1 MQRSFMEQSARSAMS
16 TAEQVTATTTF
27 INRVYGWM
35 SAGLV
40 VTGIIAYLI
49 GTDPAMT
56 EKLITNPGMLWGAI
70 IGEFVLVIAISAGIN
85 KMSSAVATGCFLLYS
100 ALTGVTLSLIFLR
113 YSMAG
118 IATTFFVTS
127 VTFGVMSVYGYVT
140 KRDLTSIGNLCFM
153 ALIGL
158 IIASVVNIFVA
169 STALYWGVTYIGIL
183 IFVGLT
189 AYDTQKIKEMSMA
202 LGDELAVSET
212 GKKQAILGA
221 LALYLD
227 FINLFLLLLR
237 IFGGNRD

>member
-1 MQRSFMEQSARSAMS
+1 MEQSARSAMS
-16 TAEQVTATTTF
+16 TADQVSATTSF

-35 SAGLV
+35 SGGLV

-49 GTDPAMT
+49 GTDPEMT
-56 EKLITNPGMLWGAI
+56 MKLIANPGLLWGAI

-113 YSMAG
+113 YSMEG

-127 VTFGVMSVYGYVT
+127 MTFGAMSVYGYVT

-158 IIASVVNIFVA
+158 IIASVVNIFIG
-169 STALYWGVTYIGIL
+169 SSALYWGVTYLGIL

-202 LGDELAVSET
+202 LGDELTMTET
-212 GKKQAILGA
+212 GKKYAILGA

-237 IFGGNRD
+237 LFGGNRD

>member
-1 MQRSFMEQSARSAMS
+1 MEQSARSAMS
-16 TAEQVTATTTF
+16 TADQLTATTTF

-35 SAGLV
+35 SGGLV

-49 GTDPAMT
+49 GTDPEMT
-56 EKLITNPGMLWGAI
+56 MKLIANPGLLWGAI

-118 IATTFFVTS
+118 IATTFFITS

-153 ALIGL
+153 ALIGI
-158 IIASVVNIFVA
+158 IIASIVNIFVA
-169 STALYWGVTYIGIL
+169 STALYWGVTYLGVL

-202 LGDELAVSET
+202 LGNELAASET

-237 IFGGNRD
+237 IFGGSRD

>member
-16 TAEQVTATTTF
+16 TADQLSATTSF

-35 SAGLV
+35 SGGLV

-49 GTDPAMT
+49 GTDPAMMQR
-56 EKLITNPGMLWGAI
+56 LIVNPGLIWGAI

-85 KMSSAVATGCFLLYS
+85 KMSSTVATGCFLLYA
-100 ALTGVTLSLIFLR
+100 ALTGVVLSFIFLR
-113 YSMAG
+113 YSMTS

-127 VTFGVMSVYGYVT
+127 MTFGVMSIYGYVT

-158 IIASVVNIFVA
+158 IIASIVNMFVA
-169 STALYWGVTYIGIL
+169 STALYWGVTYVGIL

-189 AYDTQKIKEMSMA
+189 AYDTQKIKEMSIA
-202 LGDELAVSET
+202 LGDELSVSET
-212 GKKQAILGA
+212 GKKYAIMGA
-221 LALYLD
+221 LRLYLD

-237 IFGGNRD
+237 IFGGSRN

>member
-1 MQRSFMEQSARSAMS
+1 MQRSYMQESARSAMS
-16 TAEQVTATTTF
+16 TADQVSVTSSF
-27 INRVYGWM
+27 VNRVYGWM

-40 VTGIIAYLI
+40 ISGIIAYLI
-49 GTDPAMT
+49 GTDPNMT
-56 EKLITNPGMLWGAI
+56 QKLIENPGMVWGAL
-70 IGEFVLVIAISAGIN
+70 IGEFVLVLILSAGIN
-85 KMSSAVATGCFLLYS
+85 KMSAAVATGCYVLFA

-113 YSMAG
+113 YSMAS

-127 VTFGVMSVYGYVT
+127 LTFGVMSVYGYVT

-153 ALIGL
+153 ALIGM
-158 IIASVVNIFVA
+158 IIASVVNMFIG
-169 STALYWGVTYIGIL
+169 SSALYWGVTYVGIL

-202 LGDELAVSET
+202 LGNELSSSET
-212 GKKQAILGA
+212 GKKYAIMGA

>member
-1 MQRSFMEQSARSAMS
+1 MQRSYMQESARSALS
-16 TAEQVTATTTF
+16 TADQVSVTTSF

-35 SAGLV
+35 SGGL
-40 VTGIIAYLI
+40 TLSGIIAYLI
-49 GTDPAMT
+49 GTDPTMT
-56 EKLITNPGMLWGAI
+56 QKLIDNPAMLWGAI
-70 IGEFVLVIAISAGIN
+70 IGEFVLVLILSAGIN
-85 KMSSAVATGCFLLYS
+85 KMSSMVASGCYLLFT

-113 YSMAG
+113 YSMAS

-127 VTFGVMSVYGYVT
+127 MTFGAMSVYGYVT

-158 IIASVVNIFVA
+158 IIASVVNMFIG
-169 STALYWGVTYIGIL
+169 SSLLYWGVTYVGIL

-202 LGDELAVSET
+202 LGAELSASET
-212 GKKQAILGA
+212 GKKYAIMGA

-237 IFGGNRD
+237 IFGGNKN

>member
-1 MQRSFMEQSARSAMS
+1 MQRTFMEQSARSAMS
-16 TAEQVTATTTF
+16 TADQVTATTSF
-27 INRVYGWM
+27 INQVYGWM
-35 SAGLV
+35 SGGLV

-49 GTDPAMT
+49 GTTPGMT
-56 EKLITNPGMLWGAI
+56 EKLIANPGMLIGAF
-70 IGEFVLVIAISAGIN
+70 IGEIVLVIAISAGIN
-85 KMSSAVATGCFLLYS
+85 KMSSAVATGCFLLYA

-127 VTFGVMSVYGYVT
+127 VTFGVMSIYGYVT

-158 IIASVVNIFVA
+158 VIASIVNMFVA
-169 STALYWGVTYIGIL
+169 STALYWGVTYVGIL

-202 LGDELAVSET
+202 LGDELSASET
-212 GKKQAILGA
+212 GRKHAILGA

-237 IFGGNRD
+237 FFGGSRD

>member
-16 TAEQVTATTTF
+16 TADQLSAATSF

-35 SAGLV
+35 SGGLV

-49 GTDPAMT
+49 GTDPAMIQ
-56 EKLITNPGMLWGAI
+56 KLVENPGLIWGAI

-100 ALTGVTLSLIFLR
+100 ALTGVVLSFIFLR
-113 YSMAG
+113 YSMTS

-127 VTFGVMSVYGYVT
+127 MTFGVMSIYGYVT

-158 IIASVVNIFVA
+158 IIASVVNMFVA
-169 STALYWGVTYIGIL
+169 SSALYWGVTYVGIL

-202 LGDELAVSET
+202 LGDELSVSET
-212 GKKQAILGA
+212 GKKYAIMGA
-221 LALYLD
+221 LTLYLD

-237 IFGGNRD
+237 IFGGSRD

>member
-16 TAEQVTATTTF
+16 TADQVSATTSF

-40 VTGIIAYLI
+40 ISGIIAYLI
-49 GTDPAMT
+49 GTA
-56 EKLITNPGMLWGAI
+56 PGMAETLQNNSILLIGAF
-70 IGEFVLVIAISAGIN
+70 IGQIVLVIAISAGIN
-85 KMSSAVATGCFLLYS
+85 KMSSAAATGCFLLYS
-100 ALTGVTLSLIFLR
+100 ALTGVTLSLVFLQF
-113 YSMAG
+113 SMTV

-127 VTFGVMSVYGYVT
+127 VTFGAMSVYGYVT

-153 ALIGL
+153 ALFGI
-158 IIASVVNIFVA
+158 IIASIVNMFVA
-169 STALYWGVTYIGIL
+169 SDILYWGVTYLGIL

-202 LGDELAVSET
+202 LGDELSVSET
-212 GKKQAILGA
+212 GKKYAILGA
-221 LALYLD
+221 LELYLD

-237 IFGGNRD
+237 LIGGRK

>member
-16 TAEQVTATTTF
+16 TADQVSTTTSF

-35 SAGLV
+35 SGGLV

-49 GTDPAMT
+49 GTDPAMIQ
-56 EKLITNPGMLWGAI
+56 KLIENPGLLWGAI

-100 ALTGVTLSLIFLR
+100 ALTGVVLSFIFLR
-113 YSMAG
+113 YSMES

-127 VTFGVMSVYGYVT
+127 MTFGVMSVYGYVT

-153 ALIGL
+153 ALIGI
-158 IIASVVNIFVA
+158 IIASIVNIFIG
-169 STALYWGVTYIGIL
+169 SSALYWGVTYLGIL

-202 LGDELAVSET
+202 LGDELSASET

-237 IFGGNRD
+237 LFGGSRD

>member
-16 TAEQVTATTTF
+16 TADQLTATTTF

-35 SAGLV
+35 SGGLV

-49 GTDPAMT
+49 GTDPEMT
-56 EKLITNPGMLWGAI
+56 MKLIANPGLLWGAI

-118 IATTFFVTS
+118 IATTFFITS

-153 ALIGL
+153 ALIGI
-158 IIASVVNIFVA
+158 IIASIVNIFVA
-169 STALYWGVTYIGIL
+169 STALYWGVTYLGVL

-202 LGDELAVSET
+202 LGNELAASET

-237 IFGGNRD
+237 IFGGSRD